1 MTYEQ
6 IYRMNIE
13 DLINYWNR
21 WCMSHERREL
31 KVYTMSEWRRDIGD
45 CHTANWLMDNADM
58 DNFNVWEEFVG
69 WDACDYVWRTSD
81 DVFSMID
88 VELLVHEDY

>member
-6 IYRMNIE
+6 IYRMNIK
-13 DLINYWNR
+13 DLIDYWNR

-58 DNFNVWEEFVG
+58 DNFNAWEEFVG

>member
-45 CHTANWLMDNADM
+45 CHTANWFMDNVDF
-58 DNFNVWEEFVG
+58 DNFNSWHEFVG
-69 WDACDYVWRTSD
+69 WDGCDYVWRSSD
-81 DVFSMID
+81 DVFDLLD
-88 VELLVHEDY
+88 VYLLLDEE

>member
-13 DLINYWNR
+13 DLIDYWNN
-21 WCMSHERREL
+21 WCITHERREL
-31 KVYTMSEWRRDIGD
+31 KVYTMSEWRREIGD

-58 DNFNVWEEFVG
+58 DNFNAWEEFVG
-69 WDACDYVWRTSD
+69 WDACDCVWRTSD
-81 DVFSMID
+81 DAFSMID
-88 VELLVHEDY
+88 VELLIHEDY

>member
-58 DNFNVWEEFVG
+58 DNFNAWEEFVG